1 MKKKLLSGLVILG
14 AASMLCGFDSAETLD
29 SLSAKMTEAN
39 ASIKGATAEASFNLD
54 ATVNIS
60 DGTTNTSLDAI
71 ANGSLNYLFSM
82 EPFAM
87 QADIEGNFSFLGT
100 GQQIKEEIYSVTD
113 ENGAV
118 KMYMKITDPGTGS
131 EQWVVQTMDDLNIT
145 EIIANAGGKNM
156 NFSEMAEWGLAFELA
171 PEAADV
177 NGTECYLISTTID
190 AASLQTIL
198 QKTGEITGQ
207 DLASD
212 PNVTMGLSLLNGL
225 KLNISY
231 YVDAATYIPI
241 KGHIDM
247 NGSDFSLVSQ
257 MISGLL
263 GSTASEDA
271 PASTIELTVNDISM
285 DLLMN
290 YGEAQTIT
298 VPQEALDAETS
309 GIAVQG

>member
-1 MKKKLLSGLVILG
+1 
-14 AASMLCGFDSAETLD
+14 
-29 SLSAKMTEAN
+29 
-39 ASIKGATAEASFNLD
+39 
-54 ATVNIS
+54 
-60 DGTTNTSLDAI
+60 
-71 ANGSLNYLFSM
+71 
-82 EPFAM
+82 
-87 QADIEGNFSFLGT
+87 
-100 GQQIKEEIYSVTD
+100 
-113 ENGAV
+113 
-118 KMYMKITDPGTGS
+118 MYMKITDPGTGS